1 MSMNV
6 IVVGGGR
13 VGGYLASLLQAVGHK
28 VKVIEERPE
37 EKRHLRRELPQGS
50 VVQGNGT
57 DPDVLD
63 AAGIRHASV
72 VAAVT
77 GADETNLVV
86 IGLARF
92 EFNVPRTIARVKD
105 PRNAWMFTPEM
116 GVDVA
121 LNQADLLA
129 HLVAEEMSLGDMT
142 TLLKLRKGL
151 FSLVEEKVHPTAMAA
166 GKALR
171 DVKLPDKCVLAAILR
186 KAELIVPHDDLVIQP
201 ADEIVALVHTSQ
213 VSLLAALLSGR
224 KERG

>member
-1 MSMNV
+1 MAMNV

-13 VGGYLASLLQAVGHK
+13 VGGYLASLLLSAGHK

-37 EKRHLRRELPQGS
+37 ENRHLRRDLPQGV

-57 DPDVLD
+57 DPDVLEKT
-63 AAGIRHASV
+63 GIGHANV

-92 EFNVPRTIARVKD
+92 EFKVPRTIARVKN

-121 LNQADLLA
+121 LNQTDLLA
-129 HLVAEEMSLGDMT
+129 HLVAEEMSLGDMM
-142 TLLKLRKGL
+142 TLLKLRKGQY
-151 FSLVEEKVHPTAMAA
+151 SLVEEKVHPTAVAA
-166 GKALR
+166 DKALCDLR
-171 DVKLPDKCVLAAILR
+171 LPDQCVLAAVIRKGQLILPR
-186 KAELIVPHDDLVIQP
+186 GDVVLQP
-201 ADEIVALVHTSQ
+201 ADEIVALVHASQ
-213 VSLLAALLSGR
+213 LAQLAGLLGVR
-224 KERG
+224 EKRG

>member
-1 MSMNV
+1 
-6 IVVGGGR
+6 
-13 VGGYLASLLQAVGHK
+13 
-28 VKVIEERPE
+28 
-37 EKRHLRRELPQGS
+37 
-50 VVQGNGT
+50 VQGNGT
-57 DPDVLD
+57 DPDLLE
-63 AAGIRHASV
+63 AAGIRHANV

-121 LNQADLLA
+121 LNQADLLG

-171 DVKLPDKCVLAAILR
+171 DVKFPDKCVLAAILR

-201 ADEIVALVHTSQ
+201 ADEIVALVHASQ
-213 VSLLAALLSGR
+213 LSQLAALLGGR
-224 KERG
+224 KDRG

>member
-6 IVVGGGR
+6 IVAGGGR
-13 VGGYLASLLQAVGHK
+13 LGSYLASLLLTAGHK

-37 EKRHLRRELPQGS
+37 ERRHLRRDLPQGA
-50 VVQGNGT
+50 VVQGNAT
-57 DPDVLD
+57 DPDVLE
-63 AAGIRHASV
+63 AAGIRHANV
-72 VAAVT
+72 VAAMT

-151 FSLVEEKVHPTAMAA
+151 FSLVEEKVHPAAAAA
-166 GKALR
+166 GKELR
-171 DVKLPDKCVLAAILR
+171 ELNLPDTCVLAAILR
-186 KAELIVPHDDLVIQP
+186 KGELIVPRGDLVLQP
-201 ADEIVALVHTSQ
+201 ADEIVALVHASQ
-213 VSLLAALLSGR
+213 APQLAALLEER

>member
-6 IVVGGGR
+6 IVAGGGR
-13 VGGYLASLLQAVGHK
+13 VGSYLASLLLTSGHK

-37 EKRHLRRELPQGS
+37 ERRHLRRDLPQGV
-50 VVQGNGT
+50 VVQGNAT

-63 AAGIRHASV
+63 SAGIRHASV
-72 VAAVT
+72 VAAMT

-105 PRNAWMFTPEM
+105 PRNTWMFTPEM

-121 LNQADLLA
+121 LNQADLLG

-142 TLLKLRKGL
+142 TLLKLRKGQ
-151 FSLVEEKVHPTAMAA
+151 FSLVEEKVHPAAAAA
-166 GKALR
+166 GKELR
-171 DVKLPDKCVLAAILR
+171 DLKLPDKCVLAAILR
-186 KAELIVPHDDLVIQP
+186 KGELIVPRGDLVLQP
-201 ADEIVALVHTSQ
+201 ADEIVALVHASQ
-213 VSLLAALLSGR
+213 VPQLAALLGER